1 MTDFANILFGGP
13 CNRRCPFCIGQQL
26 PLAVRQDN
34 LDRFP
39 PTNLD
44 SLIEAVDRL
53 GVRQIVFTGT
63 TTDPQL
69 YRHESRLLELMR
81 SQVRTNASYS
91 LHSNGALALKK
102 MEVFNQYDKACLS
115 LPSFERATYQRMMG
129 ANTRV
134 PDLEKI
140 LERSRIPVKI
150 SCLINEHNVSE
161 LDAFLARCQRLGV
174 ERVVLRRLLGETRP
188 WSVLA
193 GQHPVRF
200 YRGNPV
206 YDLSGMEVTCWSFD
220 DTSSTSLNLFP
231 DGTLTGDYL
240 LTRVGETSALAAG

>member
-1 MTDFANILFGGP
+1 MDFANILFGGP

-39 PTNLD
+39 PTNLGA
-44 SLIEAVDRL
+44 LIEAVNRL

-69 YRHESRLLELMR
+69 YRHECRLLELLR
-81 SQVRTNASYS
+81 SQVTTGASYS
-91 LHSNGALALKK
+91 LHSNGVLAIKK
-102 MEVFNQYDKACLS
+102 IEVFNQYDKACLS
-115 LPSFERATYQRMMG
+115 LPSFESTTYQRMMG
-129 ANTRV
+129 ANTQV

-150 SCLINEHNVSE
+150 SCLINEHNASE
-161 LDAFLARCQRLGV
+161 IDSFLARCQRLGV
-174 ERVVLRRLLGETRP
+174 ERVVLRRLLGETRH
-188 WSVLA
+188 WEVLEDH
-193 GQHPVRF
+193 HPVRF

-206 YDLSGMEVTCWSFD
+206 YDLAGMEVTFWSFD
-220 DTSSTSLNLFP
+220 ETRSTSLNLFP
-231 DGTLTGDYL
+231 DGTLTGDYH
-240 LTRVGETSALAAG
+240 LTRVGETSTVAAG

>member
-26 PLAVRQDN
+26 PWAVRQDN

-39 PTNLD
+39 PTNLG
-44 SLIEAVDRL
+44 SLIEAVNRL

-69 YRHESRLLELMR
+69 YRHESRLLELLR
-81 SQVRTNASYS
+81 REVVTGASYS

-115 LPSFERATYQRMMG
+115 LPSFNRDTYQRMMG
-129 ANTRV
+129 ANTKV
-134 PDLEKI
+134 PDLAKI
-140 LERSRIPVKI
+140 LERSTIPVKI
-150 SCLINEHNVSE
+150 SCIINEHNAHE
-161 LDAFLARCQRLGV
+161 LESFLAQCQRLGV
-174 ERVVLRRLLGETRP
+174 ERVVLRRLLGETRLWQVP
-188 WSVLA
+188 RLR
-193 GQHPVRF
+193 PVRF

-206 YDLSGMEVTCWSFD
+206 YDLKGMEVTCWSFEE
-220 DTSSTSLNLFP
+220 TSSTSLNLFP
-231 DGTLTGDYL
+231 DGTLTDDYL
-240 LTRVGETSALAAG
+240 LTRVGETLVRAAG